1 MKKRPVKKRQQQ
13 EIDVFIAHLNKIQ
26 ELEKQF

>member
-1 MKKRPVKKRQQQ
+1 MKKRPVKKRQQ